1 MRNYVLQGWRRS
13 PNDQTEPYYL
23 CKDELSIQ
31 DGCLLR
37 GSRVTVPPAGRQA
50 VLELL
55 HESHPGVSRMRSLAR
70 SYVWWPHIDKD
81 IDSVVKAW
89 YECQQSCH
97 APPVAPL
104 HPWEWPQHPWTR
116 IHIDYAGPVEGKM
129 LLVVVDAHSKWLD
142 VAVVTSATS
151 SITIEKLRGMFATHG
166 IPDVVVSDNGTVF
179 TSDEF
184 GTFMRHNGIRHV
196 KSAPYHPSTN
206 GLAECAIQTLKESL
220 KKSKTG
226 SLETRISRF
235 LFKYR
240 TTPHTT
246 TGISTAELLMGR
258 QLRSHLSLL
267 HPDFTIHDR
276 VLKQQSQK
284 DHHDSR
290 ANRRHFTIG
299 DTVFV
304 HDFPTGN
311 KWLPG
316 TVIQSKGPLSFLIK
330 LADGRLPPPH

>member
-1 MRNYVLQGWRRS
+1 
-13 PNDQTEPYYL
+13 
-23 CKDELSIQ
+23 
-31 DGCLLR
+31 
-37 GSRVTVPPAGRQA
+37 
-50 VLELL
+50 
-55 HESHPGVSRMRSLAR
+55 MRSLAR

-81 IDSVVKAW
+81 IDSVVKAC
-89 YECQQSCH
+89 YECQQSRH

-104 HPWEWPQHPWTR
+104 HPWEWPQCPWAR
-116 IHIDYAGPVEGKM
+116 IHIDYAGPVEGKI

-166 IPDVVVSDNGTVF
+166 IPDVVVSDNSTVF
-179 TSDEF
+179 SSDEF
-184 GTFMRHNGIRHV
+184 GIYMRHNGIRHI

-206 GLAECAIQTLKESL
+206 GLAERAIQTLKESL

-235 LFKYR
+235 LFKYS

-246 TGISTAELLMGR
+246 PGISPAELLMGR

-267 HPDFTIHDR
+267 HPDFTIQDR
-276 VLKQQSQK
+276 VLNKQQSQK
-284 DHHDSR
+284 DHHDSH

-304 HDFPTGN
+304 RDFPTGN

-316 TVIQSKGPLSFLIK
+316 TVTQSKGPLSFLIK
-330 LADGRLPPPH
+330 LADGRVFRRHIDHI

>member
-1 MRNYVLQGWRRS
+1 MRNYVLQGWQRS

-31 DGCLLR
+31 DGCFLR

-55 HESHPGVSRMRSLAR
+55 HESHPGVSHMRSLAR

-81 IDSVVKAW
+81 IDSVVKAC
-89 YECQQSCH
+89 YECQQFRH
-97 APPVAPL
+97 APPVTPL
-104 HPWEWPQHPWTR
+104 HSWEWPQHPWAR

-206 GLAECAIQTLKESL
+206 GLAERAMQILKESL

-226 SLETRISRF
+226 SPET
-235 LFKYR
+235 
-240 TTPHTT
+240 
-246 TGISTAELLMGR
+246 
-258 QLRSHLSLL
+258 
-267 HPDFTIHDR
+267 
-276 VLKQQSQK
+276 
-284 DHHDSR
+284 
-290 ANRRHFTIG
+290 
-299 DTVFV
+299 
-304 HDFPTGN
+304 
-311 KWLPG
+311 
-316 TVIQSKGPLSFLIK
+316 
-330 LADGRLPPPH
+330 